1 MAIEGVY
8 LTTTTESSQTKSTNI
23 HKPPILL
30 ELLEDIKQDEIVSL
44 SFPSIF
50 GGMYDILVG
59 ITTIWKLLD

>member
-1 MAIEGVY
+1 LIWKGAY
-8 LTTTTESSQTKSTNI
+8 LTTTTESSQTKSLDI

-50 GGMYDILVG
+50 GRMYDILVG
-59 ITTIWKLLD
+59 IITIWKLLD